1 MTSQYSENRSSRI
14 RVFEAIKAIEE
25 QELPVTGDTI
35 ARHTGLKM
43 VTVNDCIKE
52 LKERDE
58 IWSPE
63 RGVYRVKLQE
73 EPSQTVFFISLPC
86 GGVKIEKGEHL
97 MEFTSHEWRKQVAP
111 FASGFAVQTVAIEY
125 THRTMQLAEQIAR
138 LERKI
143 SELKNR
149 HTTDSRQLEIE
160 V

>member
-73 EPSQTVFFISLPC
+73 EPSQTVFFIALPC
-86 GGVKIEKGEHL
+86 GGMKIEKGETL

-111 FASGFAVQTVAIEY
+111 VAAGFSVQTIAIEY

-149 HTTDSRQLEIE
+149 PTDRRQLEIE
-160 V
+160 A